1 MKHTIKLF
9 MVFIIFIS
17 TIITYINPDAQAAE
31 EDQWDKID
39 TGQPSTWTASLHQTN
54 EPSS

>member
-17 TIITYINPDAQAAE
+17 AIITYINPDAQATE
-31 EDQWDKID
+31 INK
-39 TGQPSTWTASLHQTN
+39 
-54 EPSS
+54 